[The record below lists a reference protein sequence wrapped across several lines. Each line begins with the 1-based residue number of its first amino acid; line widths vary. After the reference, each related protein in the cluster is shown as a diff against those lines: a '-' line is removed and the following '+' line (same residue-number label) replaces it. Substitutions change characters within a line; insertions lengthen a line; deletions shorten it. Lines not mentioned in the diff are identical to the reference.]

1 MDTWISLAKQIMV
14 YLLLYQ
20 IVMNMV
26 QNSAY
31 QKYVGIFLGTIL
43 ICMIAAPILK
53 FFQMENRWDI
63 NYEKNEYYFEQ
74 KEAES
79 WLGSAEEIQN
89 EMILEQ
95 YRQKIK
101 EQIEMTAE
109 RNRFQTEKI
118 KIELEQE
125 NFQIKKIEIQLK
137 KPEGTEED
145 WEEQTGEKGIKKDL
159 EENVEEKWK
168 MEQVKEEIMEI
179 YRLPEESIVIEF
191 VTVQP

>member
-1 MDTWISLAKQIMV
+1 MDMWIGLAKEIMV

-20 IVMNMV
+20 IMMNMV

-43 ICMIAAPILK
+43 ICMIAAPVFK
-53 FFQMENRWDI
+53 FFQIENRWDR

-74 KEAES
+74 KEMEA
-79 WLGSAEEIQN
+79 WLGSVEEIQN

-95 YRQKIK
+95 YKQKIK
-101 EQIEMTAE
+101 EQIEILLSKNQFQAE
-109 RNRFQTEKI
+109 NI
-118 KIELEQE
+118 NIELEQE

-137 KPEGTEED
+137 GQGRAGED
-145 WEEQTGEKGIKKDL
+145 NEKQTGENGIKKEL
-159 EENVEEKWK
+159 EDNVEEKWN
-168 MEQVKEEIMEI
+168 MEQVRQEIMEI
-179 YRLPEESIVIEF
+179 YQLSEENVLLDF